1 MKPNKTANCWV
12 MERKNN
18 TDNTTPTTVCNEEPS
33 QRSGNRSSKRITA
46 NNWMLRLRNINDYNY
61 TDDKCIDDKNRI
73 CFLLSS

>member
-1 MKPNKTANCWV
+1 MKNHPKKRQPQHQT
-12 MERKNN
+12 NN
-18 TDNTTPTTVCNEEPS
+18 S
-33 QRSGNRSSKRITA
+33 